1 MIDSRLML
9 NRSLRL
15 LAPACVILLA
25 GSAATAQ
32 QSTCTG
38 RQSDTKLYVTVEG
51 VRNSNGL
58 IAVTLYEDNSDK
70 FLAKRG
76 SLYVGRT
83 PAKAPTTS
91 TCIYLPK
98 TGVYA
103 LAVYHDEDG
112 DRGIDRNAVGLPTEG
127 VGFSN
132 NPTLIL
138 SLPSFRSVRL
148 SVPRNNMR
156 TTIRLKYP

>member
-1 MIDSRLML
+1 MKIPARFLTAAAAV
-9 NRSLRL
+9 
-15 LAPACVILLA
+15 LAH
-25 GSAATAQ
+25 SASASAQ
-32 QSTCTG
+32 PSTCTG
-38 RQSDTKLYVTVEG
+38 REGPVRLYVNVEG
-51 VRNSNGL
+51 VRNSQGL
-58 IAVTLYEDNSDK
+58 IAVTLYEDDSDR

-83 PAKAPTTS
+83 RAKAPTTS

-112 DRGIDRNAVGLPTEG
+112 DRGIDRSAIGIPTEG

-132 NPTLIL
+132 NPRLIL
-138 SLPSFRSVRL
+138 SIPSFRSVRL

-156 TTIRLKYP
+156 TSITLRYP